1 MKLKHLIHLLL
12 PAVLCAAFLGCSPGG
27 EAEFEETDAI
37 TEEELNYAEEYEKQ
51 QAENQKR
58 MRSGG

>member
-1 MKLKHLIHLLL
+1 MRLKRFTHLLL
-12 PAVLCAAFLGCSPGG
+12 PAALCACFLGCSTGG
-27 EAEFEETDAI
+27 EAEFEETEAMTQED
-37 TEEELNYAEEYEKQ
+37 LDYAEEYEKQ